1 MSGLFRIRGRNKDQS
16 SAQKAKE
23 RLQLIL
29 VHDRINLSPER
40 FEEMKA
46 EILAVISK
54 YVAISGDEVEIALTQ
69 RGDRKHNLLIAEIPF
84 SQSLEG
90 IDKAD
95 EEDDPRNQIKSDTTD
110 LDNPTIA

>member
-1 MSGLFRIRGRNKDQS
+1 MSGLFDRMRGKNKDLS

-40 FEEMKA
+40 LQEMKA

-54 YVAISGDEVEIALTQ
+54 YVAIASDSVEIALTQ
-69 RGDRKHNLLIAEIPF
+69 RGDRNHNLLIAEIPF
-84 SQSLEG
+84 FQSVEG

-95 EEDDPRNQIKSDTTD
+95 EEDDPKNHIKTD
-110 LDNPTIA
+110 DSSENPPTA

>member
-1 MSGLFRIRGRNKDQS
+1 MSGFFDRMRGRNKDQS

-40 FEEMKA
+40 LEEMKA

-54 YVAISGDEVEIALTQ
+54 YVAIASESVEIALTQ
-69 RGDRKHNLLIAEIPF
+69 RGDRHHNLIIAEIPF
-84 SQSLEG
+84 LQSIEG

-95 EEDDPRNQIKSDTTD
+95 EEDDPKNQLTQNS
-110 LDNPTIA
+110 DNPPTT

>member
-1 MSGLFRIRGRNKDQS
+1 MSGLFDRMRGRNKDQS

-29 VHDRINLSPER
+29 VHDRINMSPEKL
-40 FEEMKA
+40 EEMKA

-54 YVAISGDEVEIALTQ
+54 YVAIATDNVEIALTQ
-69 RGDRKHNLLIAEIPF
+69 RGDRNHNLIIAEIPF
-84 SQSLEG
+84 IQSIEG

-95 EEDDPRNQIKSDTTD
+95 EEDDPKNQIKPS
-110 LDNPTIA
+110 DNPTTP

>member
-1 MSGLFRIRGRNKDQS
+1 MSGLFDRMRGRNKDQS

-29 VHDRINLSPER
+29 VHDRINMTPEKL
-40 FEEMKA
+40 EEMKA

-54 YVAISGDEVEIALTQ
+54 YVSIAMDSVEIALTQ
-69 RGDRKHNLLIAEIPF
+69 RGDRNHNLLIAEIPF
-84 SQSLEG
+84 FQSVEG

-95 EEDDPRNQIKSDTTD
+95 EEDDPKNQIQPP
-110 LDNPTIA
+110 DNPPTP

>member
-1 MSGLFRIRGRNKDQS
+1 MSGLFDRMRGRNKDQS

-29 VHDRINLSPER
+29 VHDRINMTPEKL
-40 FEEMKA
+40 EEMKA

-54 YVAISGDEVEIALTQ
+54 YVSIATDSVEIALTQ
-69 RGDRKHNLLIAEIPF
+69 RGDRNHNMLIAEIPF
-84 SQSLEG
+84 FQSVEG

-95 EEDDPRNQIKSDTTD
+95 EEDDPKNQIKPS
-110 LDNPTIA
+110 DNPPTT

>member
-1 MSGLFRIRGRNKDQS
+1 MSGLFRMRGRNKEQS

-54 YVAISGDEVEIALTQ
+54 YVSISGDEVEIALTQ
-69 RGDRKHNLLIAEIPF
+69 RGDRRHNLLIAEIPF
-84 SQSLEG
+84 SQSIEG

-95 EEDDPRNQIKSDTTD
+95 EEDDPRNQTKNEDDISD
-110 LDNPTIA
+110 NSTIA